1 MADDPKLST
10 PRQAERIVAAA
21 AHLVPLLGYLIP
33 VGNFVIANV
42 LAPLGMWL
50 GMGKHSAH
58 VEQHTREATNVQI
71 TLSILLALDN
81 LLFEGGV
88 RHIGVFLLVVL
99 YALFAGVFAAFKAYR
114 GTSHKY
120 ALSLRFLR

>member
-1 MADDPKLST
+1 MADEPKTSM
-10 PRQAERIVAAA
+10 PSRIERVLASL
-21 AHLVPLLGYLIP
+21 AHLVPLLGFAIP
-33 VGNFVIANV
+33 IGNFVIANV

-50 GMGKHSAH
+50 GMGKQSVH

-81 LLFEGGV
+81 ILFEGGV
-88 RHIGVFLLVVL
+88 RHLGVFLLVAL
-99 YALFAGVFAAFKAYR
+99 YALFAGVLASFRAYR
-114 GTSHKY
+114 GESHKY